1 MILNVDKLS
10 KSYGSRVL
18 FRDAS
23 LRINERDR
31 YALVGPNGAGKTTL
45 LNIIAGVDAPDSGTV
60 VFAKN
65 SSVGYLEQSAIEADA
80 GKDLTVL
87 DAVLAA
93 AADLLDIQARL
104 THLEQQIAD
113 AASDGEGG
121 GAPGG
126 EGGEGGG
133 APDAPDATQEQ
144 LLVEYGRLSDEFAHG
159 GGYTIEPLAR
169 SVLFGLGFKE
179 GDLARSTSEFSGGW
193 QMRIALAKLL
203 LRRPDLLLLDEPT
216 NHLDLASVRWLEG
229 FLRSYEGAVV
239 VVSHDRA
246 FMDGMVDHVVEVDR
260 GSLTGY
266 RGGYTDFERQRE
278 EGLVRLRAAYEA
290 QQDEIAHMEAFITR
304 FRYKASK
311 AKQVQDRVKK
321 LEKLERIEA
330 PEVSKKVSFRF
341 RQPPRTGEKVIEL
354 SDIHKAYG
362 SNVVYGGAGR
372 QGAELALY
380 RGDKV
385 ALVGPNGAGK
395 STLLK
400 MLAGTLAPDQGS
412 RVLGAHVS
420 VGYYAQHQLE
430 ELDPRNTVYRELDGI
445 APGWTQAEVRTLLGT
460 FLFTGDDVEKKV
472 SVLSGGERSRL
483 ALAKMLVQPAPLLC
497 LDEPTNHLD
506 IASADILEK
515 ALRSFSGSLV
525 FITHDRHLI
534 RAVAN
539 RIVEVSD
546 GTVRS
551 YAGDYD
557 YYLYKTEGEKSG
569 APAPVGRPNARAAKG
584 KGTDAAASAPRS
596 VGKTAG
602 GGSTAGKTAASSAET
617 APAGAARDG
626 AALVPIDADAPQPRK
641 TKEQKRAEAN
651 ARNRAYRVLKD
662 ERTRLAEVE
671 CQLDRDN
678 ARYDELVVLMA
689 DEQLYQDKEA
699 FDTTLSEYHELRR
712 RIPRLE
718 EEWFD
723 LTQRIEQE
731 LGKTDGGGDRQTRR

>member
-113 AASDGEGG
+113 AASEGG
-121 GAPGG
+121 EAGAREGAPGG
-126 EGGEGGG
+126 ESSEGGG

-144 LLVEYGRLSDEFAHG
+144 LLAEYGRLSDEFAHG

-179 GDLARSTSEFSGGW
+179 GDLVRSTSEFSGGW

-354 SDIHKAYG
+354 SDIHKADG

-400 MLAGTLAPDQGS
+400 MLAGTLAPDRGS
-412 RVLGAHVS
+412 CVLGAHVS

-557 YYLYKTEGEKSG
+557 YYLYKTEGEKSAAPAPASRPNARDAKGRGKSAEAAPG
-569 APAPVGRPNARAAKG
+569 APAPVAPGTTAAPVAPAP
-584 KGTDAAASAPRS
+584 TDAAA
-596 VGKTAG
+596 
-602 GGSTAGKTAASSAET
+602 
-617 APAGAARDG
+617 APA
-626 AALVPIDADAPQPRK
+626 RK
-641 TKEQKRAEAN
+641 TKEQKRTEAN

-662 ERTRLAEVE
+662 ERKRLAEVE
-671 CQLDRDN
+671 RQLDRDN
-678 ARYDELVVLMA
+678 TRYDELVVLMA

-731 LGKTDGGGDRQTRR
+731 LGET